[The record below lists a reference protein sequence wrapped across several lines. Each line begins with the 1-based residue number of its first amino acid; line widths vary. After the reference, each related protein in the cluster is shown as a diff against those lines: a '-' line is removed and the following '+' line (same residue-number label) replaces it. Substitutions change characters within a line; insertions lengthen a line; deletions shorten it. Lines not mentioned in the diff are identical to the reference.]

1 MIGSW
6 IQRASLPEEDEVVAF
21 CESTQASERT
31 CKGENIHFVD
41 GRVSVCSDA
50 APGCGEPAAVLG
62 SVAPRPAPRLRPAA
76 LNAALPLKASIRIA
90 ALVIDLSRTLSHGR
104 ATNPPN
110 KQPATQISHNDNV
123 SRAKR
128 RSRRLSLAP
137 RTAVMPTPAEAAAA
151 AAGEVG
157 DEEDGLD
164 GGEPRPQASAG
175 FFEFK
180 AGAEFGVSCVGR
192 YLCLDMGGDRQQNV
206 AYGSHGQSDN
216 TRAGA
221 RNGGG
226 LSQGQGDRDTP
237 TAFIHLRLCGKQ
249 LKNMD
254 GFFGKHRALP
264 CSV

>member
-1 MIGSW
+1 M
-6 IQRASLPEEDEVVAF
+6 P
-21 CESTQASERT
+21 
-31 CKGENIHFVD
+31 
-41 GRVSVCSDA
+41 
-50 APGCGEPAAVLG
+50 EPA
-62 SVAPRPAPRLRPAA
+62 
-76 LNAALPLKASIRIA
+76 
-90 ALVIDLSRTLSHGR
+90 
-104 ATNPPN
+104 
-110 KQPATQISHNDNV
+110 
-123 SRAKR
+123 
-128 RSRRLSLAP
+128 
-137 RTAVMPTPAEAAAA
+137 PAETAAVAV
-151 AAGEVG
+151 AGAVG

-164 GGEPRPQASAG
+164 GVEPRSQASAG

-226 LSQGQGDRDTP
+226 LSHGEQDTP

-254 GFFGKHRALP
+254 GFFGMPGIA
-264 CSV
+264 V